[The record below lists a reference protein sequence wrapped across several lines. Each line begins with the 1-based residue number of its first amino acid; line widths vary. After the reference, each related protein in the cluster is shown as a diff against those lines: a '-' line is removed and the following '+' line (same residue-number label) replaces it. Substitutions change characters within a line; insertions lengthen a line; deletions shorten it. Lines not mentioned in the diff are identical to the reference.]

1 VIGSK
6 PKPLTGAAESDDAAR
21 HHPRMPSSRVISSP
35 ARVICL
41 YRLRP
46 GTPTMNHISLFR

>member
-1 VIGSK
+1 MIGSK